1 MDKKYL
7 YIAGAAILLLYLY
20 YTYSSKQ
27 KTVAPV
33 TSKKTDYT
41 YDVEPTVSLRD
52 IQSKFSKVYDLEK
65 SYTPIQGEGE
75 EEDISEGEEDD
86 ISEGEEEDVGEEE
99 DISEGEEIDVEFEIP
114 PEQINEEYVKT
125 LEELRDSIYY
135 NMVKIENDF
144 ITKFQNSLSKKNLNE
159 TLAQFNAQKAL
170 YNADPSVENE
180 VAMKLAQTKHNK
192 EKTAIRNQVEQAKID
207 FRNTNEDW
215 KGLAKM
221 YDATEDKISKI
232 YSELGIQY
240 RSTVGIYN
248 PFYYN

>member
-7 YIAGAAILLLYLY
+7 YIGGVILILLYLY

-27 KTVAPV
+27 KTARPI

-41 YDVEPTVSLRD
+41 YDVEPTVSLKD

-65 SYTPIQGEGE
+65 SYTPQPMPESDEDEQISDEDEQISDEGE
-75 EEDISEGEEDD
+75 VISDGEE
-86 ISEGEEEDVGEEE
+86 STGV
-99 DISEGEEIDVEFEIP
+99 EIVFEIP
-114 PEQINEEYVKT
+114 PEQINIEYVKT
-125 LEELRDSIYY
+125 LEELRDTIYY

-144 ITKFQNSLSKKNLNE
+144 ITKIQNTISRKNLNE

-180 VAMKLAQTKHNK
+180 VAMKLAQTKYNK
-192 EKTAIRNQVEQAKID
+192 ERTSVKNQVEQAKID

-215 KGLAKM
+215 IGLAKM

-232 YSELGIQY
+232 YPQLGISY
-240 RSTVGIYN
+240 RSTVGLYN
-248 PFYYN
+248 PFYYK

>member
-1 MDKKYL
+1 MDKTYL
-7 YIAGAAILLLYLY
+7 YIGGVIIILLYLY

-27 KTVAPV
+27 KTARPI

-41 YDVEPTVSLRD
+41 YDVEPNVSLKD
-52 IQSKFSKVYDLEK
+52 IQSKFSQVYDLEK
-65 SYTPIQGEGE
+65 SYTPQSIDEISDEGE
-75 EEDISEGEEDD
+75 DIIED
-86 ISEGEEEDVGEEE
+86 
-99 DISEGEEIDVEFEIP
+99 EEISDSTSGIEVVFEIP
-114 PEQINEEYVKT
+114 PEQINIGYVKT

-144 ITKFQNSLSKKNLNE
+144 ITKFQNSISKKNLNE

-180 VAMKLAQTKHNK
+180 VAMKLAQTKYNK
-192 EKTAIRNQVEQAKID
+192 EKTSVKNQVDQAKID

-232 YSELGIQY
+232 YPQLGIDY
-240 RSTVGIYN
+240 KSTVGLYN
-248 PFYYN
+248 PFYYK

>member
-1 MDKKYL
+1 MDKTYL
-7 YIAGAAILLLYLY
+7 YIGGVIIILLYLY

-27 KTVAPV
+27 KTARPI

-41 YDVEPTVSLRD
+41 YDVEPNVSLKD
-52 IQSKFSKVYDLEK
+52 IQSKFSQVYDLEK
-65 SYTPIQGEGE
+65 SYTPQSIDEISDEGE
-75 EEDISEGEEDD
+75 DIIED
-86 ISEGEEEDVGEEE
+86 
-99 DISEGEEIDVEFEIP
+99 EEISDSTSGIEVVFEIP
-114 PEQINEEYVKT
+114 PEQINIGYVKT

-144 ITKFQNSLSKKNLNE
+144 ITKFQNSISKKNLNE

-180 VAMKLAQTKHNK
+180 VAMKLAQTKYNK
-192 EKTAIRNQVEQAKID
+192 EKTSVKNQVDQAKID

-221 YDATEDKISKI
+221 YDATEDKISKN
-232 YSELGIQY
+232 YAQLGIDY
-240 RSTVGIYN
+240 KSTVGLYN
-248 PFYYN
+248 PFYYK

>member
-7 YIAGAAILLLYLY
+7 YIAGAVILLLYLY

-27 KTVAPV
+27 KTVTPI

-65 SYTPIQGEGE
+65 SYTPMEEISEGE
-75 EEDISEGEEDD
+75 EEISEGEEDVG
-86 ISEGEEEDVGEEE
+86 EGEEE
-99 DISEGEEIDVEFEIP
+99 ISSGIDVEFEIP

-192 EKTAIRNQVEQAKID
+192 EKTAVRNQVEQAKNE
-207 FRNTNEDW
+207 FKTTNEDW

-221 YDATEDKISKI
+221 YDATEDKIAKI

>member
-7 YIAGAAILLLYLY
+7 YIGGVIIVLLYLY

-27 KTVAPV
+27 KTARPI

-41 YDVEPTVSLRD
+41 YDVEPNVSLKD
-52 IQSKFSKVYDLEK
+52 IQSKFSQVYDLEK
-65 SYTPIQGEGE
+65 SYTPQSIDEISDEGE
-75 EEDISEGEEDD
+75 DIIED
-86 ISEGEEEDVGEEE
+86 
-99 DISEGEEIDVEFEIP
+99 EEISDSTSGIEVVFEIP
-114 PEQINEEYVKT
+114 PEQINIGYVKT

-144 ITKFQNSLSKKNLNE
+144 ITKFQNSISKKNLNE

-180 VAMKLAQTKHNK
+180 VAMKLSQTKYNK
-192 EKTAIRNQVEQAKID
+192 EKTSVKNQVDQAKAD

-215 KGLAKM
+215 IGLAKM
-221 YDATEDKISKI
+221 YDATEDKISKN
-232 YSELGIQY
+232 YAQLGIDY
-240 RSTVGIYN
+240 KSTVGLYN
-248 PFYYN
+248 PFYYK

>member
-1 MDKKYL
+1 MDKTYL
-7 YIAGAAILLLYLY
+7 YIGGVIIILLYLY

-27 KTVAPV
+27 KTARPI

-41 YDVEPTVSLRD
+41 YDVEPNVSLKD
-52 IQSKFSKVYDLEK
+52 IQSKFSQVYDLEK
-65 SYTPIQGEGE
+65 SYTPQSIDEISDEGE
-75 EEDISEGEEDD
+75 DIIED
-86 ISEGEEEDVGEEE
+86 
-99 DISEGEEIDVEFEIP
+99 EEISDSTSGIEVVFEIP
-114 PEQINEEYVKT
+114 PEQINIGYVKT

-144 ITKFQNSLSKKNLNE
+144 ITKFQNSISKKNLNE

-180 VAMKLAQTKHNK
+180 VAMKLSQTKYNK
-192 EKTAIRNQVEQAKID
+192 EKTSVKNQVDQAKAD

-221 YDATEDKISKI
+221 YDATEDKISKN
-232 YSELGIQY
+232 YAQLGIDY
-240 RSTVGIYN
+240 KSTVGLYN
-248 PFYYN
+248 PFYYK